1 MIKLS
6 ISLIVALAIFSL
18 KVYPQKVN
26 KIDQLLF
33 SGKYESAIPLLN
45 QLIDKDST
53 NSQLHFRL
61 GKAYQNLN
69 RNKLAV
75 ENYQKA
81 YQLNSKSVPTLINL
95 GNCLYAMG
103 NYPAARN
110 TLQKIQK
117 LDSTNYQGGL
127 LLAKTYTILGSY
139 NKSLNIYERLISKD
153 SLNPYL
159 HKQIGSLKN
168 KTQNYLGSL
177 ASYLKAYEL
186 NEADLSVILHI
197 MQKFYEMAAYEQALA
212 FANNGLNTFPNN
224 HLILKKKAQCLIGLE
239 WYENALNI
247 FENLNERNKLKL
259 SDYKQLG
266 ICYMQTRQYNKAIN
280 WLEKYNKA
288 VEKDPMINFYLGIC
302 YSRLHDTEKGIK
314 FLEDALFYINPP
326 IKASIHL
333 YLAKA
338 YGANREFEKSVKEY
352 LKNIELDDSNPETLY
367 EIASTYEEFGDNK
380 SKALKYYS
388 KYIQQTSDIGG
399 ERYEYAKSR
408 ILHIKEKIHFE
419 K

>member
-6 ISLIVALAIFSL
+6 ISLIVTLAVFSL
-18 KVYPQKVN
+18 KVYPQKIT

-33 SGKYESAIPLLN
+33 SGEYESAIPLLN

-69 RNKLAV
+69 QNKQAI

-81 YQLNSKSVPTLINL
+81 YQLNSKSIPTLINL
-95 GNCLYAMG
+95 GNCLFSMG

-110 TLQKIQK
+110 TLQKILK
-117 LDSTNYQGGL
+117 IDSTNYQGSL

-139 NKSLNIYERLISKD
+139 NKSLNIYERLIVKD
-153 SLNPYL
+153 SLNTYL
-159 HKQIGSLKN
+159 HKQIGSVKN
-168 KTQNYLGSL
+168 KMQNYLGSL

-186 NEADLSVILHI
+186 NETDLSVILHI

-247 FENLNERNKLKL
+247 FEDLNERNKLKL
-259 SDYKQLG
+259 SDYKQFG
-266 ICYMQTRQYNKAIN
+266 ICYMQTRQYKKAIN
-280 WLEKYNKA
+280 WLEKYNKTL
-288 VEKDPMINFYLGIC
+288 EKDPMINFYLGVC
-302 YSRLHDTEKGIK
+302 YSRLNDSEKGIK
-314 FLEDALFYINPP
+314 FLEDALFYVTPS
-326 IKASIHL
+326 IKASMHL
-333 YLAKA
+333 HLAKA
-338 YGANREFEKSVKEY
+338 YNKNRQFEKSVKEY

-408 ILHIKEKIHFE
+408 ILYIKEKIHFE

>member
-6 ISLIVALAIFSL
+6 ISLIVTLAVFSL
-18 KVYPQKVN
+18 KAYPQKVN

-69 RNKLAV
+69 QNKQAI

-81 YQLNSKSVPTLINL
+81 YQLNSKSIPTLINL
-95 GNCLYAMG
+95 GNCLFSMG

-110 TLQKIQK
+110 TLQKILK
-117 LDSTNYQGGL
+117 IDSTNYQGSL

-139 NKSLNIYERLISKD
+139 NKSLNIYERLIVKD
-153 SLNPYL
+153 SLNTYL
-159 HKQIGSLKN
+159 HKQIGSVKN
-168 KTQNYLGSL
+168 KMQNYLGSL

-186 NEADLSVILHI
+186 NETDLTVILHI

-247 FENLNERNKLKL
+247 FEDLNERNKLKL
-259 SDYKQLG
+259 SDYKQFG
-266 ICYMQTRQYNKAIN
+266 ICYMQTRQYKKAIN
-280 WLEKYNKA
+280 WLEKYNKTL
-288 VEKDPMINFYLGIC
+288 EKDPMINFYLGVC
-302 YSRLHDTEKGIK
+302 YSRLNDSEKGIK
-314 FLEDALFYINPP
+314 FLEDALFYVTPS
-326 IKASIHL
+326 IKASMHL
-333 YLAKA
+333 HLAKA
-338 YGANREFEKSVKEY
+338 YNKNRQFEKSVKEY

-367 EIASTYEEFGDNK
+367 EIASTYEEFGNNK

-408 ILHIKEKIHFE
+408 ILYIKEKIHFE

>member
-6 ISLIVALAIFSL
+6 ISLIVALSVFSL

-45 QLIDKDST
+45 QLIKKDST
-53 NSQLHFRL
+53 NSKLHFRL
-61 GKAYQNLN
+61 GKAYQNVN
-69 RNKLAV
+69 QNKLAV

-81 YQLNSKSVPTLINL
+81 YQLNSKSIPTLINL
-95 GNCLYAMG
+95 GNCLYSMG

-139 NKSLNIYERLISKD
+139 SKSLNIYERLIAKD

-159 HKQIGSLKN
+159 HKQIGSVKN
-168 KTQNYLGSL
+168 KMQNYLGSL

-186 NEADLSVILHI
+186 NETDLSVILHI
-197 MQKFYEMAAYEQALA
+197 MQKFYEMAAYEQALS

-259 SDYKQLG
+259 SDYKPLG
-266 ICYMQTRQYNKAIN
+266 ICYMQTRQYKKAIN
-280 WLEKYNKA
+280 WLEKYNTA
-288 VEKDPMINFYLGIC
+288 LEKDPMINFYLGIC
-302 YSRLHDTEKGIK
+302 YSRLHNTEKGIK
-314 FLEDALFYINPP
+314 FLEDALFFINPP

-338 YGANREFEKSVKEY
+338 YGTNKEFEKSVKEY

-367 EIASTYEEFGDNK
+367 EIASTYEEFGNNK